1 MPDYPPLPRRARIQG
16 IQTVKVL
23 LSEQAIVQT
32 VESSLQGRSTGT
44 EKAFKE
50 SAEKALKNSRFSKT
64 CGGKT
69 ITLVFHYEFRMTRT
83 LMIVV
88 EFRGRWVFT

>member
-1 MPDYPPLPRRARIQG
+1 M
-16 IQTVKVL
+16 
-23 LSEQAIVQT
+23 
-32 VESSLQGRSTGT
+32 
-44 EKAFKE
+44 
-50 SAEKALKNSRFSKT
+50 ALKNSRFSKT

-88 EFRGRWVFT
+88 EFRGIFEYE